1 MRNPFRRRSIPS
13 GDVGPLR
20 RISLR
25 TNAFSLVLALGAL
38 AFLAAAVSTARGLDQ
53 QRNGLVRGNTPST
66 VVVLDLSLSI
76 TDQDY
81 RVMRQM
87 IAKLIRAQTP
97 IGLVV
102 FSDIP
107 YELLPPRTPA
117 SQLRPLLR
125 LLTPTPDG
133 RLPPNPWN
141 ANFTAGTLI
150 SAALQLAQ
158 RMLVKNQIHNGS
170 ILLASDLQTAPT
182 DYDDL
187 GRVLTRLRSTSTT
200 LRVVPLSPSSDG
212 VTLFQKIAGPGAFVN
227 GIQPSQGGVPRVE
240 TVLRGRTPLGLLVA
254 GVLLLVALAAHER
267 YAGRLALPR
276 GAGWRAT

>member
-1 MRNPFRRRSIPS
+1 MDSPFRRKAIPS
-13 GDVGPLR
+13 VDVPRLR

-25 TNAFSLVLALGAL
+25 THALTIGLALGACALL
-38 AFLAAAVSTARGLDQ
+38 ATAVLATRGLDQ
-53 QRNGLVRGNTPST
+53 QRSGLVRGGSST

-76 TDQDY
+76 TDRDY

-87 IAKLIRAQTP
+87 IEQLVRAQTT

-117 SQLRPLLR
+117 NELRPLLR
-125 LLTPTPDG
+125 LLTPTPAG
-133 RLPPNPWN
+133 RLPPNTWN

-158 RMLVKNQIHNGS
+158 HMLTKNGIRNGS
-170 ILLASDLQTAPT
+170 ILLASDLQTAPS
-182 DYDDL
+182 DYDTL
-187 GRVLTRLRSTSTT
+187 AKTLAALRRSSTSV
-200 LRVVPLSPSSDG
+200 RVVPLSPSSDG
-212 VTLFQKIAGPGAFVN
+212 VSLFQNVLGSQAFVN
-227 GIQPSQGGVPRVE
+227 GIQPSPGGVPRVG
-240 TVLRGRTPLGLLVA
+240 TVLRGQNPLWLLIA
-254 GVLLLVALAAHER
+254 GALLLAALAAHER

-276 GAGWRAT
+276 GAGWRST

>member
-1 MRNPFRRRSIPS
+1 MSSWLRRRAIPS
-13 GDVGPLR
+13 GDVAPLR
-20 RISLR
+20 RITVR
-25 TNAFSLVLALGAL
+25 THFVALVLAVGACAL
-38 AFLAAAVSTARGLDQ
+38 LAAGVTTARGLDQ
-53 QRNGLVRGNTPST
+53 QRNGLVTGGAST
-66 VVVLDLSLSI
+66 IVVLDLSLSI

-87 IAKLIRAQTP
+87 IEKLIRAQTP

-117 SQLRPLLR
+117 NELRPLLR

-141 ANFTAGTLI
+141 VNFTAGTLI
-150 SAALQLAQ
+150 SAAMQLAQ
-158 RMLVKNQIHNGS
+158 HMLRKNHINSGS

-182 DYDDL
+182 DYDQL
-187 GRVLTRLRSTSTT
+187 GKTLAHLRASSTT
-200 LRVVPLSPSSDG
+200 VRVVPLSPSSDG
-212 VTLFQKIAGPGAFVN
+212 VTLFQKILGASAFVN
-227 GIQPSQGGVPRVE
+227 GIRPSQGGVPRVE
-240 TVLRGRTPLGLLVA
+240 SVLRGRTPLGLLVA

>member
-1 MRNPFRRRSIPS
+1 VSLFRRRAIPS
-13 GDVGPLR
+13 GDVAPLR
-20 RISLR
+20 RITLR
-25 TNAFSLVLALGAL
+25 THAVALVLAAGACLVLGA
-38 AFLAAAVSTARGLDQ
+38 AVLTARGLDRQ
-53 QRNGLVRGNTPST
+53 TNGLVRGGAST

-87 IAKLIRAQTP
+87 IEKLIRAQTP

-117 SQLRPLLR
+117 NELRPLLR

-133 RLPPNPWN
+133 HLPPNPWN
-141 ANFTAGTLI
+141 VNFTAGTLI
-150 SAALQLAQ
+150 SAAMQLAQ
-158 RMLVKNQIHNGS
+158 HMLAKNGVKDGS

-182 DYDDL
+182 DYDEL
-187 GRVLTRLRSTSTT
+187 GKTLTSLRRSSTT
-200 LRVVPLSPSSDG
+200 VRVVPLSPSSDG
-212 VTLFQKIAGPGAFVN
+212 VTLFQSILGSDAFVN
-227 GIQPSQGGVPRVE
+227 GIKPSPGGVPHVQA
-240 TVLRGRTPLGLLVA
+240 VLRGRTPLGLLVT
-254 GVLLLVALAAHER
+254 GVLLLVALAVYER

-276 GAGWRAT
+276 GAGWRAS